1 MQIPQGDPQDLFLR
15 VNVPEGTEG
24 HYQLALNL
32 SAVDA
37 QIPLPAAEQRR
48 EWRMAVRPSA
58 VAAQEYLSFPMSD
71 RPTDLSQLLAGLVEG
86 RYDPDTVTVVARFAS
101 NENALSLASLGGA
114 ADDPK
119 AVLAK
124 LREEADELEAEL
136 STDAPDVAA
145 IGDELGD
152 LLFVLANLARHLE
165 IDPESA
171 LRRTNAKFRKRF
183 GYIEKN
189 IEKRCGKPLSEADL
203 DEMEA
208 LWQEAKTE
216 AP

>member
-1 MQIPQGDPQDLFLR
+1 MAK
-15 VNVPEGTEG
+15 GTWERIK
-24 HYQLALNL
+24 AEEK
-32 SAVDA
+32 AET
-37 QIPLPAAEQRR
+37 AARR
-48 EWRMAVRPSA
+48 EQMGLPPKAKGDSLLDDVPTALPGLTQAVKLQQKASK
-58 VAAQEYLSFPMSD
+58 VGFD
-71 RPTDLSQLLAGLVEG
+71 WN
-86 RYDPDTVTVVARFAS
+86 DPR
-101 NENALSLASLGGA
+101 
-114 ADDPK
+114 

-136 STDAPDVAA
+136 ATDKPDVTA